1 MVSAMAEVRVLIRST
16 DPVAV
21 AAIATGTIPE

>member
-1 MVSAMAEVRVLIRST
+1 MVSAMAEVRVLISRT

-21 AAIATGTIPE
+21 AATATGTMPA